1 MSRTLHLFGTDWC
14 AMMVPIQVIRWY
26 RMQCYD
32 GTDSCAIVVPIR
44 RYCHVGMFSI
54 CFDGNSESEF
64 EKFLMEFKDNATYNK
79 DFNAILLALSKIID
93 KGALERF
100 FRIEGRM
107 NDHVSALSIDSRKL
121 RLYCLRIS
129 DQILILGN
137 GGVKLSRTYQEN
149 EKLSGYVMDL
159 QTFDK
164 VLLKAQEKGI
174 ITIEKNMIT
183 DIESATFEI

>member
-1 MSRTLHLFGTDWC
+1 MNFKYIS
-14 AMMVPIQVIRWY
+14 
-26 RMQCYD
+26 YD
-32 GTDSCAIVVPIR
+32 TSNI
-44 RYCHVGMFSI
+44 
-54 CFDGNSESEF
+54 
-64 EKFLMEFKDNATYNK
+64 KDNATYNK

-93 KGALERF
+93 KGAWERF

-129 DQILILGN
+129 DQILIVGN
-137 GGVKLSRTYQEN
+137 GG
-149 EKLSGYVMDL
+149 
-159 QTFDK
+159 
-164 VLLKAQEKGI
+164 

>member
-1 MSRTLHLFGTDWC
+1 MAQVTLKTIEQNDN
-14 AMMVPIQVIRWY
+14 
-26 RMQCYD
+26 
-32 GTDSCAIVVPIR
+32 
-44 RYCHVGMFSI
+44 VGMFSI
-54 CFDGNSESEF
+54 CFDGSSESEF

>member
-1 MSRTLHLFGTDWC
+1 MTKVSLKTIEQNDN
-14 AMMVPIQVIRWY
+14 
-26 RMQCYD
+26 
-32 GTDSCAIVVPIR
+32 
-44 RYCHVGMFSI
+44 VGMFSI
-54 CFDGNSESEF
+54 CFDGNAESEF
-64 EKFLMEFKDNATYNK
+64 EKFLLEFKDNATYNK
-79 DFNAILLALSKIID
+79 DFNTILLALAKIID

-100 FRIEGRM
+100 FRIEGKM
-107 NDHVSALSIDSRKL
+107 NDNVKALAIDSRKL

-137 GGVKLSRTYQEN
+137 GGGKTTRTYQEN
-149 EKLSGYVMDL
+149 ERLSGYVMDL

-164 VLLKAQEKGI
+164 VLLKAQKSGY